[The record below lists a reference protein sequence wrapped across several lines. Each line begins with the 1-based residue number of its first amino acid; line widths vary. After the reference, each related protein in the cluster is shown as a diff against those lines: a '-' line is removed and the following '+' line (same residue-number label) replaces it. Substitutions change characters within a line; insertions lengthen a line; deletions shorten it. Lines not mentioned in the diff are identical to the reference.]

1 MKQYFSVPCCNFK
14 DRFWQWEF
22 VGVFLE
28 IFQRDELDWLISL
41 AIYTFP
47 PLSSWRVDTKS
58 GAATAIWESQGNM
71 RKRPNCWRKKKW
83 KQATLWRPGPPTF
96 LKSWDRYISW
106 VFYCLQPN
114 RIWLDPLL
122 LLTALLRPLEIQLLH
137 SVDNVEPNFEPNERR
152 NNGVR
157 RTALV
162 LMTSFETSNVCV
174 SRSVVSDSL
183 RSHGL

>member
-1 MKQYFSVPCCNFK
+1 MNLTGSFHWPFIPFPHFLLGEWTRSLELQQPSENHKAT
-14 DRFWQWEF
+14 WEKN
-22 VGVFLE
+22 L
-28 IFQRDELDWLISL
+28 
-41 AIYTFP
+41 
-47 PLSSWRVDTKS
+47 
-58 GAATAIWESQGNM
+58 TAGE
-71 RKRPNCWRKKKW
+71 KKW
-83 KQATLWRPGPPTF
+83 KQATLWGPGPPTF

-137 SVDNVEPNFEPNERR
+137 SVDNVEPNFEPNECR